1 MKGLILRELS
11 DTNKNNIRGVIII
24 ITIIMLAG
32 CSPQMN
38 KNNFI
43 ASKDFPSQVHNFKV
57 VKFISLNVGWVAGKG
72 SILKTINGGNTW
84 RVVYSGNQDIL
95 QIDAVN
101 KKYEV
106 AVTPTGLLYSR
117 NEGDNWNYKNYD
129 FSSSQ
134 RQIKQVDLSGDHTAY
149 LLSDGIVSQ
158 VWRQNFPTSVV
169 ARV

>member
-1 MKGLILRELS
+1 
-11 DTNKNNIRGVIII
+11 
-24 ITIIMLAG
+24 
-32 CSPQMN
+32 
-38 KNNFI
+38 
-43 ASKDFPSQVHNFKV
+43 V

-84 RVVYSGNQDIL
+84 RVVYSGNRDIL

-106 AVTPTGLLYSR
+106 AVTLTGLLYSQ

-149 LLSDGIVSQ
+149 LLSDGIVYKINLNLNDHPTLRQNIPVYVDSIYFVSSVLGFATSGNT
-158 VWRQNFPTSVV
+158 VWRTTDSGETWTQIFQAPDHDKFQ
-169 ARV
+169 